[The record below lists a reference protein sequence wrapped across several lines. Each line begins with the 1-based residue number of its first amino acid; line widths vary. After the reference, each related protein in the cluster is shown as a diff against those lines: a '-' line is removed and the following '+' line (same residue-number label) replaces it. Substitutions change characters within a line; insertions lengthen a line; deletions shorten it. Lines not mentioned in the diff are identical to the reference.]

1 MMTMMLIAKM
11 TIVLKMIVIIVK
23 DIDQD
28 DDGHKLLKIMTE
40 TKMMK
45 IMMMITSPP
54 SLSWP
59 QLTEDFAL

>member
-11 TIVLKMIVIIVK
+11 TIVLKMMVIIVK

-40 TKMMK
+40 T
-45 IMMMITSPP
+45 IR
-54 SLSWP
+54 
-59 QLTEDFAL
+59 QR